1 MRSTLSKYVIN
12 RILKKIVQ
20 ICSIDSKKPLAI
32 PNSVKTYDNIKKVH
46 VRITKEGKVSQIW
59 LSYITNIK
67 RTILRRR
74 MKDNLGCYL

>member
-1 MRSTLSKYVIN
+1 MRSTPSKYVIN

-46 VRITKEGKVSQIW
+46 VRITKKGKVSQIW